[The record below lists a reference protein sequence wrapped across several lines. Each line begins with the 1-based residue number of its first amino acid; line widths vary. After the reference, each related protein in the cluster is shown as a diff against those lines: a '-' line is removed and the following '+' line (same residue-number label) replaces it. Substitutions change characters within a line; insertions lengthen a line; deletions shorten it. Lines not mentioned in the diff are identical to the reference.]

1 MSKLKYSRLE
11 AQSSDEHRLIELLR
25 SLGDGDAFRILQ
37 CLRAGGDVHSI
48 VDFAQDLFSS
58 SATAST
64 VSSEASFSNTAYR
77 NGQDSGCSYRTPA
90 LRSTLPMSTS
100 IENS

>member
-1 MSKLKYSRLE
+1 MLE
-11 AQSSDEHRLIELLR
+11 AQSSDEHRLTELLR

-37 CLRAGGDVHSI
+37 CLRAGDDVHSI
-48 VDFAQDLFSS
+48 VDFAQDLFSSS

-90 LRSTLPMSTS
+90 LRSTLLMSTS
-100 IENS
+100 IEHS